1 VYWDN
6 DSPLFGSNWADNQF
20 RLDYNLYFQA
30 GSGSLKKFPG
40 DLTWE
45 QWQKDR
51 GQDQH
56 SLIADPLFE
65 NPQQGDFRL
74 KPNSPALK
82 LGFVP
87 FDYTRAGRTSPAVL
101 TRDLPPVPAGFR

>member
-1 VYWDN
+1 M
-6 DSPLFGSNWADNQF
+6 
-20 RLDYNLYFQA
+20 RLDYNLYVLA
-30 GSGSLKKFPG
+30 GNGSPIKFPG
-40 DLTWE
+40 DVTWE

-101 TRDLPPVPAGFR
+101 TRDLPSIPAGFR